1 MSNRRAATV
10 KVHPL
15 ALLNISDH
23 VTRMCYADQSVG
35 AVRGFLIGYSDG
47 ADITITNSFQCVTD
61 ELVCA
66 QHAST
71 RIRQYAE
78 VFPNA
83 SPVGWYSVGPGGPP
97 SQEAHTFMEGIVGGE
112 DGGESLVALV
122 VRSDNESAWLSKES
136 ETLPIQAFERGV
148 DGSFIELN
156 VRICMDDEAENIAV
170 GHVTKNAKQ
179 ASTAGTYEHL
189 VEPTIGA
196 IAMLNKKIESLL
208 EYVNAVQRQEVE
220 VSRPLLR
227 SISAICD
234 RLTAMSLAGG
244 DGTALRADWDEVVE
258 DCMAVALA
266 AEGTAN
272 VAEFCATMDRRRIAA
287 RAPKAL
293 QMDL

>member
-23 VTRMCYADQSVG
+23 VTRVCYSDQSVG
-35 AVRGFLIGYSDG
+35 AVKGLLIGYSDG

-61 ELVCA
+61 EL
-66 QHAST
+66 
-71 RIRQYAE
+71 
-78 VFPNA
+78 
-83 SPVGWYSVGPGGPP
+83 SP
-97 SQEAHTFMEGIVGGE
+97 
-112 DGGESLVALV
+112 LV

-234 RLTAMSLAGG
+234 RLTAMSQAGG
-244 DGTALRADWDEVVE
+244 DATALRAHWDEVVE